1 MARPNKDTERQM
13 RAARDIVLNVVSG
26 EFQGD
31 VQCALAQ
38 LREKN
43 PRAYLDALAK
53 FLPYALPRMEAV
65 QTTEGKPSL
74 SWMNGPAKKG
84 FEWFDKTQLT

>member
-13 RAARDIVLNVVSG
+13 RAAREIVLHVVSG
-26 EFQGD
+26 EFEGD

-65 QTTEGKPSL
+65 QTTEAKPSL
-74 SWMNGPAKKG
+74 SWMNGEQKRPIQW
-84 FEWFDKTQLT
+84 FEKTN